1 MNFIRFFLIIFFLSF
16 NANSNEN
23 IVVRY
28 IDIEFIFKNSSIGKK
43 ISKDLNEENKKNLE
57 NNKKKETKLQK
68 QKNDILSKKNNLDE
82 KQFEEL
88 VVAHQKDVE
97 NYQIEAKKINSSIN
111 KKYLEKNINLKKK
124 IDDILIKYSKEK
136 NIDVILKKQSI
147 LVSNSNLDI
156 TKDILELINKN

>member
-57 NNKKKETKLQK
+57 NNKKKR
-68 QKNDILSKKNNLDE
+68 N
-82 KQFEEL
+82 
-88 VVAHQKDVE
+88 
-97 NYQIEAKKINSSIN
+97 
-111 KKYLEKNINLKKK
+111 
-124 IDDILIKYSKEK
+124 
-136 NIDVILKKQSI
+136 
-147 LVSNSNLDI
+147 
-156 TKDILELINKN
+156 